1 MEHRSDEIKLGGI
14 SKVSLPFYEPP
25 PRKTSAEII
34 NEARLAIRESQMAE
48 SSFISTPIKPLQTQR
63 PFTPRNKERLLFG
76 KKTKA
81 NRPPSSF
88 SLRYL
93 QNEAE
98 IPPNVP
104 ESNMILSPHMLSSAS
119 KTNTRPIF
127 TKQRSNSLSEVNDNK
142 IFNIGFKE
150 ISLNKVKLPSLDHMK
165 PLQKRKIFK
174 NTSLDNLPEEQ
185 ESNSADS
192 KTERKAFSSP
202 QERTDF
208 NEDDSPFGRSS
219 SKQKNLSQC
228 LLLGPQNLNKI
239 FDNRHI
245 IENSET
251 LFVGTGYLNR
261 GQNPHRGNKVQNSI
275 LENKER
281 NIDDVID
288 DLNNESNRMDN
299 EDFVIEL
306 LEELYGKMEKANLLS
321 TKVSSKMKIHVLKA
335 LYKFVES
342 QNERLLLNI
351 ARVILGLK
359 VTGNNLSGVC
369 KLIFKVSKNDKND
382 YLFFQKN
389 ILELFLDA
397 LGRSSPLDDAEAC
410 VYGYGSVKFLTMN
423 AKLLDKILSL
433 GILQLM
439 VLHIKI
445 INNAKMDKTQM
456 PEQTNHALFQLTGAL
471 RNIVSEETIYETFIS
486 CGAIQQLCQTMELFS
501 ADLDIISN
509 ISRIFST
516 ISTNDCCCDSLVEYR
531 DIYKVIIQLFDK
543 YPGNEE
549 IIVRLAYTLG
559 NIVAKI
565 DNTRVKFYHEK
576 NSLNSLLNL
585 WKIYLERT
593 LKICSLKTDNELIEN
608 GNPEDVMIKVIRVI
622 ANVVINPEIGK
633 AVNESFGCLLIDEFL
648 KVLISNPFKKNE
660 ELVMSILST
669 LNNLSY
675 YYTSDTETDIFHI
688 KQVEIVEG
696 ITEYAKSRNKECV
709 IESMRIMGNLSRSK
723 ITRDYIAESEVF
735 KILLNILD
743 KADLTLLKTTI
754 GVFVNLMA
762 DNKSRNLFKNQG
774 GVAKLI
780 TILKN
785 YGQNDWL
792 LGMLV
797 CQVIWNYCIDTMD
810 LYELIPDDEIQQ
822 LLVILADYLDEEKLF
837 GITEGSEDTEVYVTQ
852 EYLIWEEFA
861 SVATNLLEKI
871 EYFLDTFDQIHI
883 ENEATLT
890 KDSSTNLSFAAW

>member
-251 LFVGTGYLNR
+251 LFVGT
-261 GQNPHRGNKVQNSI
+261 
-275 LENKER
+275 ENKER

>member
-1 MEHRSDEIKLGGI
+1 MDPKSDDVKIGGI

-25 PRKTSAEII
+25 ARKTSAEII

-76 KKTKA
+76 KKAKS

-98 IPPNVP
+98 IPTNIHD
-104 ESNMILSPHMLSSAS
+104 SNMILSPQMLTSTAKINSG
-119 KTNTRPIF
+119 TNTIPKSGIV
-127 TKQRSNSLSEVNDNK
+127 KQRSNSLSEITDNK
-142 IFNIGFKE
+142 IFNIGIKE
-150 ISLNKVKLPSLDHMK
+150 VCLNKVKLPSLDHLK
-165 PLQKRKIFK
+165 PLQKRKLFK
-174 NTSLDNLPEEQ
+174 NTTSLDNLPEEQ
-185 ESNSADS
+185 EELKN
-192 KTERKAFSSP
+192 TEPRKAFSSP

-208 NEDDSPFGRSS
+208 NENLDSPFGRSS
-219 SKQKNLSQC
+219 IKQKNLSQC

-239 FDNRHI
+239 FDNKHI

-251 LFVGTGYLNR
+251 LFVRTAAE
-261 GQNPHRGNKVQNSI
+261 S
-275 LENKER
+275 KER
-281 NIDDVID
+281 SVEDVIN
-288 DLNNESNRMDN
+288 DLNYESVKMDN
-299 EDFVIEL
+299 EDRVIEL
-306 LEELYGKMEKANLLS
+306 LGELYDRMETENLLN
-321 TKVSSKMKIHVLKA
+321 TKVSSKMKIHILKA
-335 LYKFVES
+335 LYKYVES
-342 QNERLLLNI
+342 QNEKLLLNI

-423 AKLLDKILSL
+423 TKLLDKILSL

-439 VLHIKI
+439 VLHVKI
-445 INNAKMDKTQM
+445 INNAKADKTSM

-486 CGAIQQLCQTMELFS
+486 CGAVQQLCQTMNLFS
-501 ADLDIISN
+501 SDLDIISN
-509 ISRIFST
+509 ISRILST
-516 ISTNDCCCDSLVEYR
+516 ISTNDCCCDSLVEYK
-531 DIYKVIIQLFDK
+531 DIYKVFIHLFEK

-576 NSLNSLLNL
+576 NSVKSLLNL

-593 LKICSLKTDNELIEN
+593 LKICSLKSDNDSIEN

-622 ANVVINPEIGK
+622 ANMVINPEIGK
-633 AVNESFGCLLIDEFL
+633 AVNESYGCLLIDEFL

-675 YYTSDTETDIFHI
+675 YYTSDMEQDIFHI

-696 ITEYAKSRNKECV
+696 ITEYCKSRNKESV
-709 IESMRIMGNLSRSK
+709 IESMRILGNLSRSK
-723 ITRDYIAESEVF
+723 ITRDYIAKSEVF
-735 KILLNILD
+735 PVLVNILE
-743 KADLTLLKTTI
+743 KVDLTLLKTTI

-774 GVAKLI
+774 GVSKLI
-780 TILKN
+780 AILTN
-785 YGQNDWL
+785 FAQNDWL

-797 CQVIWNYCIDTMD
+797 CQVIWNYCIETAD

-837 GITEGSEDTEVYVTQ
+837 GITEGSEDAEIYVTQ

-883 ENEATLT
+883 ENETAVTQK